1 MAVSSILRGNASDG
15 VLTAHSYNY
24 RMDDPLG
31 VTKLVDYRK
40 RRLTLLVTANGS
52 SNIPPFIHNSLFIGG
67 PPGIGVE
74 YEVPFAPPGLLFVI
88 NIRLLADDYY
98 EFVES
103 EVWWEQRNISSVTV
117 LITEVGC
124 TCDENN

>member
-1 MAVSSILRGNASDG
+1 MAVSSLFRGNVSDG
-15 VLTAHSYNY
+15 VLTVHSYNY

-31 VTKLVDYRK
+31 ITKLVDYRK
-40 RRLTLLVTANGS
+40 RRLTLLVTAHGS

-74 YEVPFAPPGLLFVI
+74 YELPLIPSGLLFGLNV
-88 NIRLLADDYY
+88 RLLVDDYY

-103 EVWWEQRNISSVTV
+103 EIWWEQRNVESVTV

-124 TCDENN
+124 TCDENR